1 MILFLAVKLLL
12 VSLVASSLF
21 VWFGFLH
28 QRRKEEWKKLAAMTS
43 TRFMS
48 ITPDDLILET
58 RQGRNRQPHLA
69 PNQHASHIL
78 EVGGDLPGKVIE
90 A

>member
-43 TRFMS
+43 TRFVS
-48 ITPDDLILET
+48 ITPDNLLLET
-58 RQGRNRQPHLA
+58 GRVDTVSRISRQINMR
-69 PNQHASHIL
+69 
-78 EVGGDLPGKVIE
+78 VTF
-90 A
+90 